1 MSGHLA
7 VGHRVWGL
15 LELENL
21 EIVALDFVR
30 HDEVGV
36 EWALSLSS
44 LLAAVVAFPRKTVA
58 FETRSD
64 GNVGDHHTTGPT
76 LKTHKNIQ
84 CDTYVYSLTKI
95 LTSPACSMN

>member
-21 EIVALDFVR
+21 EVVALDLVR

-36 EWALSLSS
+36 EGALSLSS

-76 LKTHKNIQ
+76 LNTKNK
-84 CDTYVYSLTKI
+84 CDT
-95 LTSPACSMN
+95 